1 MTAERNVAIE
11 GTTRFFPARTGK
23 ARRNWHEYSIE
34 WRLCGILLHRPH
46 EPLLGGSTGS
56 GPCSLESPTCAVMR
70 PSPRPSEFIGTPA
83 CVQKARPCDR
93 LSERRPRFDPWF

>member
-46 EPLLGGSTGS
+46 GPLLAEGRRSVLRSCS
-56 GPCSLESPTCAVMR
+56 GA
-70 PSPRPSEFIGTPA
+70 SEFDGRMLFRAATT
-83 CVQKARPCDR
+83 
-93 LSERRPRFDPWF
+93 